1 MAETSPDFKQ
11 AAPIH
16 MSATLVIDV
25 VHRYATAA
33 DKVQFPNVKRST
45 QDPSSHARI
54 PRT

>member
-16 MSATLVIDV
+16 MLATLVDV
-25 VHRYATAA
+25 FHRYATAA

-54 PRT
+54 LRK